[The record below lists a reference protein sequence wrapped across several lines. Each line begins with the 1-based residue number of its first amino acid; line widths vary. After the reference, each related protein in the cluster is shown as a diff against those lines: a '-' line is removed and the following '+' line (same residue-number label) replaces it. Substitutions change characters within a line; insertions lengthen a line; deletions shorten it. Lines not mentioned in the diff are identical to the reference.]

1 MNVELIQKI
10 REVLQQSPFHGEGYR
25 KVWAKL
31 RYKGIRTSRRRVL
44 RLMRQEGL
52 LAFQRL
58 GNPRGSKAHE
68 GTILKEEP
76 DQMWGT
82 DMTSTWTG
90 QGQACLF
97 VAVDH
102 CTCECIGIHAS
113 RSGNRWQAL
122 GPLRQGVRCYLGGFA
137 AAVAPGLEIRHDH
150 GSAYLSDDFQSE
162 IAFWGMES
170 SPAFVREPEG
180 NGCAERFIR
189 TLKENLLWTRSFDTI
204 DELREAL
211 LAYNG
216 LGTGLQLAREF
227 DAGNTQGTRI
237 LHEWEGELMTEEEKR
252 LTGRVSTLRRLLP
265 PFVCAIYNGQARD
278 WDREAVLSMLT
289 GKNNL
294 KGEDLPAR
302 LTEDDVMAYIDKR
315 VAQHESKIHT

>member
-1 MNVELIQKI
+1 MSQVVSISTRKVYGLSQVCRIWRRCRSSVYWHRAQNNEAKEPRRRGPQGPCSDVELIQKI

-122 GPLRQGVRCYLGGFA
+122 EPLRQGVRCYLGGFA

-211 LAYNG
+211 LEFRDRYN
-216 LGTGLQLAREF
+216 Q
-227 DAGNTQGTRI
+227 
-237 LHEWEGELMTEEEKR
+237 EWIIERHSYRTPNQVR
-252 LTGRVSTLRRLLP
+252 
-265 PFVCAIYNGQARD
+265 RD
-278 WDREAVLSMLT
+278 WEAMKQS
-289 GKNNL
+289 
-294 KGEDLPAR
+294 A
-302 LTEDDVMAYIDKR
+302 A
-315 VAQHESKIHT
+315 

>member
-1 MNVELIQKI
+1 MSQVVSISTRKVYGLSRVCRIWRRCRSSVYWHRAQNNEAKEPRRRGPQGPCSDVELIQKI

-122 GPLRQGVRCYLGGFA
+122 EPLRQGVRCYLGGFA

-211 LAYNG
+211 LEFRDRYN
-216 LGTGLQLAREF
+216 Q
-227 DAGNTQGTRI
+227 
-237 LHEWEGELMTEEEKR
+237 EWIIERHSYRTPNQVR
-252 LTGRVSTLRRLLP
+252 
-265 PFVCAIYNGQARD
+265 RD
-278 WDREAVLSMLT
+278 WEAMKQS
-289 GKNNL
+289 
-294 KGEDLPAR
+294 A
-302 LTEDDVMAYIDKR
+302 A
-315 VAQHESKIHT
+315 

>member
-1 MNVELIQKI
+1 MSQVVSISTRKVYGLSRVCRIWRRCRSSVYWHRAQNNEAKEPRRRGPQGPCSDVELIQKI

-52 LAFQRL
+52 LAFQKL

-122 GPLRQGVRCYLGGFA
+122 EPLRQGVRCYLGGFA

-150 GSAYLSDDFQSE
+150 GSAYLV
-162 IAFWGMES
+162 G
-170 SPAFVREPEG
+170 
-180 NGCAERFIR
+180 RFSIRDRLLGYGEFASLCPGTGRQRLCR
-189 TLKENLLWTRSFDTI
+189 TLHPHPQGEPPVDPLLRHH
-204 DELREAL
+204 R
-211 LAYNG
+211 
-216 LGTGLQLAREF
+216 
-227 DAGNTQGTRI
+227 
-237 LHEWEGELMTEEEKR
+237 
-252 LTGRVSTLRRLLP
+252 
-265 PFVCAIYNGQARD
+265 
-278 WDREAVLSMLT
+278 
-289 GKNNL
+289 
-294 KGEDLPAR
+294 
-302 LTEDDVMAYIDKR
+302 R
-315 VAQHESKIHT
+315 VAGGPAGVSRPLQPGVDH

>member
-1 MNVELIQKI
+1 MGEKKFESGEVEGARRASAGSPDSSRAARRPQRFSARKKGETVVRLLRGEDLELVS
-10 REVLQQSPFHGEGYR
+10 RELGVTAARLWRWREAFVAGGQQALR
-25 KVWAKL
+25 KQ
-31 RYKGIRTSRRRVL
+31 G
-44 RLMRQEGL
+44 
-52 LAFQRL
+52 
-58 GNPRGSKAHE
+58 P
-68 GTILKEEP
+68 GTRDEEV
-76 DQMWGT
+76 
-82 DMTSTWTG
+82 WTG

-122 GPLRQGVRCYLGGFA
+122 EPLRQGVRCYLGGFA

-211 LAYNG
+211 LEFRDRYN
-216 LGTGLQLAREF
+216 Q
-227 DAGNTQGTRI
+227 
-237 LHEWEGELMTEEEKR
+237 EWIIERHSYRTPNQVR
-252 LTGRVSTLRRLLP
+252 
-265 PFVCAIYNGQARD
+265 RD
-278 WDREAVLSMLT
+278 WEAMKQS
-289 GKNNL
+289 
-294 KGEDLPAR
+294 A
-302 LTEDDVMAYIDKR
+302 A
-315 VAQHESKIHT
+315 